1 MGLDLADPWDSAVSR
16 IDVTGLQ
23 PLTEWMLTSWGL
35 TVAGDGDLEATRK
48 SSGFDVTRL
57 QLLTEW
63 MLALWGLTV
72 AGDGDLEATRKV
84 QHVHNGLG
92 NSAKIPNSLPDSTSL
107 DYIPDRVDRDIDIMG
122 PGLTVTGNR
131 DLETTGRDLR
141 FCEVHYNSL
150 ESWFSFHDL

>member
-48 SSGFDVTRL
+48 
-57 QLLTEW
+57 
-63 MLALWGLTV
+63 
-72 AGDGDLEATRKV
+72 V
-84 QHVHNGLG
+84 QHMHNGLG
-92 NSAKIPNSLPDSTSL
+92 NSANIQNSLLDSTSL

-122 PGLTVTGNR
+122 PGLTVAGNR

-141 FCEVHYNSL
+141 FLRSAL
-150 ESWFSFHDL
+150 